1 MEIFYKG
8 ESSEYEEIVKC
19 GPNWWTE
26 YLEMNAVYQFEGW
39 TLDLMISWL
48 NRMVSN
54 QFPMHADEATIK
66 FFEQLMMINPE
77 PEESLEQRRE
87 TVFTYY
93 SGINKLSKSVI
104 QSIIK
109 IHTGCN
115 SELWW
120 EEKTLCIRILCGS
133 DRAYSV
139 AKIVNAIERRLP
151 AHIAIYIRI
160 VLAAF
165 EIGEKYKSRI
175 KVRFP
180 IHCKLPKLDNRIKHR
195 MELKCGE
202 GVMVSVIVRKDVW
215 RLDGSYLLNGSA
227 LLNAYEKK
235 EVL

>member
-19 GPNWWTE
+19 GPKWWTE

-48 NRMVSN
+48 DRVVNN
-54 QFPMHADEATIK
+54 QFPLHADEATIK

-77 PEESLEQRRE
+77 PGENLEQRRE
-87 TVFTYY
+87 TIFTYY
-93 SGINKLSKSVI
+93 SGINRLSKSVI

-109 IHTGCN
+109 IHTGCD

-120 EEKTLCIRILCGS
+120 ENKTLYIRILCNS

-139 AKIVNAIERRLP
+139 GKIVNAIERRLP

-160 VLAAF
+160 VLAVF
-165 EIGEKYKSRI
+165 EIDEKYKSRI
-175 KVRFP
+175 KVKVP
-180 IHCKLPKLDNRIKHR
+180 IHGKYPGLDSKIHHR
-195 MELKCGE
+195 VELKCNE
-202 GVMVSVIVRKDVW
+202 NVTMSVTVRKDLW
-215 RLDGSYLLNGSA
+215 RLNGPYLLDGSV